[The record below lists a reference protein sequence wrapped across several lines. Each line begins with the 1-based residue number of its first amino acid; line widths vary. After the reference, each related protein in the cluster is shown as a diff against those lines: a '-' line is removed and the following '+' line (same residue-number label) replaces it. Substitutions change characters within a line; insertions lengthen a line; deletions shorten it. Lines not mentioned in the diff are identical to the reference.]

1 MRTIAGG
8 GGVKEPSFKVSSIK
22 KLEVPSGGS
31 LYVGDYRMVAAA
43 VSSNRYQVLFPDY
56 GFYIDVDYNNGSI
69 LSSSQFNKNHY
80 NQNTKTLTWQYGDQ
94 SPMYGF
100 T

>member
-43 VSSNRYQVLFPDY
+43 ADRKSVV
-56 GFYIDVDYNNGSI
+56 
-69 LSSSQFNKNHY
+69 
-80 NQNTKTLTWQYGDQ
+80 
-94 SPMYGF
+94 
-100 T
+100 